1 MTENLTLTPNDWRK
15 CIRQKRAALSYEQQS
30 VFAKKLAQRLQQN
43 ILPLAE
49 QATAKAPLKL
59 AIYLANDGELNPQ
72 PFIDWC
78 WQYRQQQKNNNQ
90 PSIEV
95 YLPVIHPFS
104 NGHLLFFRYSP
115 TTTMVNNKYGIAE
128 PKLNILTLCPAH
140 ELDIIFTPLVAFDRQ
155 GNRLGMGGGFYDR
168 TLANL
173 NITSLAKL
181 AEYRLAQQVSTN
193 SSDPLTEV
201 PTALKT
207 PLTPPTAVVG
217 LAHQCQQVE
226 QLPTE
231 LWDVPLPN
239 IITPDKHYTF

>member
-1 MTENLTLTPNDWRK
+1 MNSDLTLTRNDWRK
-15 CIRQKRAALSYEQQS
+15 RIRQKRAALSSEQQS
-30 VFAKKLAQRLQQN
+30 VFAKTLAQRLQQS
-43 ILPLAE
+43 ILPLAD
-49 QATAKAPLKL
+49 QATVKAPLKL

-78 WQYRQQQKNNNQ
+78 WQYGQQQKHNNQ

-104 NGHLLFFRYSP
+104 KGHLLFLRYSP
-115 TTTMVNNKYGIAE
+115 TTTMVNNQYGIAE

-140 ELDIIFTPLVAFDRQ
+140 DLDIIFTPLVAFDDQ

-168 TLANL
+168 TLAKL

-181 AEYRLAQQVSTN
+181 AKYRSAQQASANN
-193 SSDPLTEV
+193 SANQQTEV
-201 PTALKT
+201 ALNS
-207 PLTPPTAVVG
+207 PTAVVG

-231 LWDVPLPN
+231 LWDVPLPT
-239 IITPDKHYTF
+239 IITPYNHYTF

>member
-1 MTENLTLTPNDWRK
+1 MNHLPPSNQFFDKPSLRREMRRKRRALSPLQQKKAAQKLKSTLTLSHLFNRSK
-15 CIRQKRAALSYEQQS
+15 HI
-30 VFAKKLAQRLQQN
+30 
-43 ILPLAE
+43 
-49 QATAKAPLKL
+49 

-78 WQYRQQQKNNNQ
+78 WQYGQKQKHNNQ

-104 NGHLLFFRYSP
+104 KGHLLFLRYSP
-115 TTTMVNNKYGIAE
+115 TTTMVNNHYGIAE

-140 ELDIIFTPLVAFDRQ
+140 NLDIIFTPLVAFDDQ

-168 TLANL
+168 TLAKL
-173 NITSLAKL
+173 NIISLAKL
-181 AEYRLAQQVSTN
+181 AEYHSAQQASTN
-193 SSDPLTEV
+193 STNQQTEV
-201 PTALKT
+201 VLNS
-207 PLTPPTAVVG
+207 PTAVVG

-231 LWDVPLPN
+231 LWDVPLPT
-239 IITPDKHYTF
+239 IITPDNHYTF